1 MNSSDFRKEVGNTI
15 SNIDSTISDLQRGY
29 DEAVR
34 VRNVVENTRDVLDD
48 LDEQFRKK
56 TGLTTVDIA
65 FLFTAVGLQMI
76 RQYLFTQFPQRLD
89 DKSAAKGTYGHG
101 EEHSDR
107 HHRYYNPS
115 LEEIMSNPVPFDANI
130 GANGALSGGGSM
142 GHRVTAIGHD
152 PLLGLI
158 FGTANIATS
167 TLTTM
172 TLESYHIYTNDN
184 KRDYFKNQARTDL
197 VLRYTVDKMIS
208 QGMEGKTIVAMSL
221 IKEIIHLKSDLNT
234 KHSLPLPGV
243 SMLNPKLASE
253 LASYGFDMANAVT
266 VGKQAS
272 YSMLINSMIAMIHGL
287 FCDADS
293 MMDRKLYEV
302 RTRKIL
308 SYSNMIATS
317 SNLAVVAITRDMN
330 KLDLGGL
337 AVTIY
342 RLITDAK
349 FIRKVKEEFIFGSY
363 KDMIMGDYLC
373 E

>member
-1 MNSSDFRKEVGNTI
+1 MKSSDFRKEIGNTL
-15 SNIDSTISDLQRGY
+15 SNLDNTVSDLQRGY
-29 DEAVR
+29 EEAAR
-34 VRNVVENTRDVLDD
+34 VKNVVENTRKILDE
-48 LDEQFRKK
+48 LDEQFCRK
-56 TGLTTVDIA
+56 TGLTKVDMA
-65 FLFTAVGLQMI
+65 FLFTAIGLQI
-76 RQYLFTQFPQRLD
+76 ARQYLLTQFPQRLD
-89 DKSAAKGTYGHG
+89 DQSAAKGTFGHG

-115 LEEIMSNPVPFDANI
+115 LDEIITNPVPFDANV
-130 GANGALSGGGSM
+130 GADGALSGGGKM

-172 TLESYHIYTNDN
+172 TFDSYHISTNDN
-184 KRDYFKNQARTDL
+184 KRDYFKNHARTDL
-197 VLRYTVDKMIS
+197 VFSHTVDKMIN
-208 QGMEGKTIVAMSL
+208 QGMEGKTIIAMSL
-221 IKEIIHLKSDLNT
+221 IKEIIHLKSDINT
-234 KHSLPLPGV
+234 KHSLPLPVV
-243 SMLNPKLASE
+243 SAINPKLASE
-253 LASYGFDMANAVT
+253 LASYGFDMANVVT

-272 YSMLINSMIAMIHGL
+272 YTMLINSMIAMVHGL
-287 FCDADS
+287 FFDGGS
-293 MMDRKLYEV
+293 VMDRKLYAV

-308 SYSNMIATS
+308 SYSNLVATS
-317 SNLAVVAITRDMN
+317 SNLAVVAITKDIQ

-349 FIRKVKEEFIFGSY
+349 FIRQVKEEFIFGSY

-373 E
+373 D